1 MPILLRSRFV
11 KILVLCSLTFAYG
24 ALFISAQSQAAP
36 VTKASASPKPL
47 LWSPSVKISGSL
59 FKLPKGK
66 TLKTAES
73 PDRKSQLII
82 RDEGEHGDFFYN
94 NYYYYNKS
102 KASYL
107 LIGTFADLGRYPKV
121 TWTKESLSFEATSPV
136 GPETVE
142 VRLQEFNFVKKQL
155 RSRLLKTEHMVH
167 PG

>member
-1 MPILLRSRFV
+1 MPILLRSRVV
-11 KILVLCSLTFAYG
+11 KILVLCSLIFASG
-24 ALFISAQSQAAP
+24 VLLMSRESLAAP
-36 VTKASASPKPL
+36 ATKASASPKAP
-47 LWSPSVKISGSL
+47 LWSPPEKISGSL
-59 FKLPKGK
+59 LKLPKGK
-66 TLKTAES
+66 TLKTADS

-102 KASYL
+102 KASYV
-107 LIGTFADLGRYPKV
+107 LIGTFADLGRYPKI